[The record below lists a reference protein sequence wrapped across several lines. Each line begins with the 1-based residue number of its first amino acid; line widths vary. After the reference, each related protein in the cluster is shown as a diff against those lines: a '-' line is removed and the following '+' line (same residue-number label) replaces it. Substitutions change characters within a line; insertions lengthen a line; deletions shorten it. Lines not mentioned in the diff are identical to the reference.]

1 MVLTSYYLNYNMDIL
16 LICLGFIL
24 LIIGLIGSFLPVLPG
39 PPISWLGLLTLYFTS
54 AQPVGWVFLGFT
66 LLIAITIAVLD
77 YIIPAAGTKRFGGSR
92 AGAIGTTIGLIIGI
106 LTPIPFGI
114 LIGPFAGALVGELV
128 FNGSNTK
135 QAFKAALGSFLG
147 FIASTFMKFVI
158 SVIFIVLFIVQ
169 IINNYTNFSAEF

>member
-1 MVLTSYYLNYNMDIL
+1 MDIL
-16 LICLGFIL
+16 LICLGLIL

-39 PPISWLGLLTLYFTS
+39 PPIGWLGLLTLYFTS
-54 AQPVGWVFLGFT
+54 AQPVGWFFLGIT
-66 LLIAITIAVLD
+66 LLIAILIAVLD

-106 LTPIPFGI
+106 LAPIPFGI
-114 LIGPFAGALVGELV
+114 LIGPFAGALIGELV

-147 FIASTFMKFVI
+147 FIASTFMKFVV
-158 SVIFIVLFIVQ
+158 SVIFIILFVVQ
-169 IINNYTNFSAEF
+169 VVHNYDTFSVGF